1 MLLCFF
7 FFFSSRRRH
16 TRCALVT
23 GVQTCALPIYLPA
36 LAAVGRKPLI
46 PVRPRTMDIVPAK
59 ADIDVAAL
67 EPVAAVKNALI
78 AVESS
83 DDRRIDARRVAPVD
97 PPYRPCSR
105 RGIESANA
113 ETEIFAG
120 RKVADSVVD
129 DRKSR
134 RLKHRH

>member
-1 MLLCFF
+1 
-7 FFFSSRRRH
+7 
-16 TRCALVT
+16 
-23 GVQTCALPIYLPA
+23 
-36 LAAVGRKPLI
+36 
-46 PVRPRTMDIVPAK
+46 MDIAPAK

-113 ETEIFAG
+113 ETAIFAV
-120 RKVADSVVD
+120 RKVEDIVVD
-129 DRKSR
+129 RAEPAEGRPARALAAEFGPIVAPPQPLLHPPVPDIPISAQPTPSPPLPNPVRGG
-134 RLKHRH
+134 

>member
-1 MLLCFF
+1 MQ
-7 FFFSSRRRH
+7 RRGRGGG
-16 TRCALVT
+16 TLKIVAPVD
-23 GVQTCALPIYLPA
+23 LPA
-36 LAAVGRKPLI
+36 RAAVGRNPLI

-105 RGIESANA
+105 RGIESA
-113 ETEIFAG
+113 
-120 RKVADSVVD
+120 K
-129 DRKSR
+129 DRKST
-134 RLKHRH
+134 RLNSSH